1 MGGGA
6 VSDVDRQLRDALRD
20 SVEPPVSADVLERV
34 AARRDHRRRARQ
46 QRWAAA
52 ALVVVLVGAG
62 AVLATTGGGPSTHV
76 AAPGSRVVPGVRVI
90 GGDEFDGS
98 VEDAGR
104 DANVA
109 RLRISPDE
117 GYVRGPILAAGSA
130 VAFATYD
137 RAATGFTFPPSRIV
151 RVRVPDGT
159 VIDEVELQGEI
170 VALADGEG
178 ARWVLTRDKEVI
190 GPDDPRFRV
199 KRVAPDGTVISNA
212 VPPAEEPTG
221 EIVAAGGGV
230 WVPVRDGVLRF
241 DPVSGAHVSRVSL
254 PPAAS
259 RGIAAGAKA
268 VYVTSGTSLYR
279 LDPASDRPV
288 LEHDGAGTL
297 IDLANGDDAALAEL
311 VIGGDGRARVDIAS
325 TPATIAL
332 PGRLDAGSLE
342 SANGVV
348 WVDGTLAGS
357 RVAVVLDRRLRSI
370 DRIVVLPADAVLGFV
385 SRDRAVIAA
394 GGEAWIADLAEE
406 ATPEAR

>member
-1 MGGGA
+1 
-6 VSDVDRQLRDALRD
+6 
-20 SVEPPVSADVLERV
+20 
-34 AARRDHRRRARQ
+34 
-46 QRWAAA
+46 
-52 ALVVVLVGAG
+52 
-62 AVLATTGGGPSTHV
+62 
-76 AAPGSRVVPGVRVI
+76 
-90 GGDEFDGS
+90 
-98 VEDAGR
+98 
-104 DANVA
+104 
-109 RLRISPDE
+109 
-117 GYVRGPILAAGSA
+117 
-130 VAFATYD
+130 
-137 RAATGFTFPPSRIV
+137 
-151 RVRVPDGT
+151 
-159 VIDEVELQGEI
+159 
-170 VALADGEG
+170 
-178 ARWVLTRDKEVI
+178 
-190 GPDDPRFRV
+190 
-199 KRVAPDGTVISNA
+199 
-212 VPPAEEPTG
+212 
-221 EIVAAGGGV
+221 
-230 WVPVRDGVLRF
+230 
-241 DPVSGAHVSRVSL
+241 VSL

-297 IDLANGDDAALAEL
+297 TDLANGDDAALAEL